1 MAIVQD
7 CAPWWGHQSQLHPW
21 GQKNNWQMI
30 EDVNYEKK
38 PRTYWHCVN
47 MSVVAYFRA
56 IGYAREIVNMQV
68 NYVDKKIIML
78 TCK

>member
-1 MAIVQD
+1 
-7 CAPWWGHQSQLHPW
+7 
-21 GQKNNWQMI
+21 
-30 EDVNYEKK
+30 
-38 PRTYWHCVN
+38 

-56 IGYAREIVNMQV
+56 IRYAREIVNMQV